1 MIKRYNRLVVFGL
14 LIVISAFFYAV
25 VAYSEYRPVSA
36 ASYQQAIASEVATA
50 PATKVQPGLIRAQ
63 IALSEYEKKVR
74 ERTANCNC
82 GDDVEK
88 YTEGMHIQWCASFAS
103 WVSKEAK
110 TPFGTDTSWRIG
122 KAQEIARY
130 LEKNGTWISAKQAA
144 EQNIQPQVGDIVIY
158 WRGHFEDNL
167 GHADIVIATD
177 PNKPGQATLIG
188 GNIQNKVSLRENF
201 YYSEHYGFLG
211 FGRPEK

>member
-1 MIKRYNRLVVFGL
+1 MIKPNKRVAVFAAIISMSAVFYGVVT
-14 LIVISAFFYAV
+14 
-25 VAYSEYRPVSA
+25 YSEYKPVSA
-36 ASYQQAIASEVATA
+36 ASYQQAITSAAAAT
-50 PATKVQPGLIRAQ
+50 PENVINPGLVRAQ
-63 IALSEYEKKVR
+63 IALGEYEKKVR

-88 YTEGMHIQWCASFAS
+88 YTESLRIQWCASFVS
-103 WVSKEAK
+103 WVSKEAN
-110 TPFGTDTSWRIG
+110 TPLGTDASWRIG
-122 KAQEIARY
+122 KAQDIARY
-130 LEKNGTWISAKQAA
+130 LEKNGTWVSA
-144 EQNIQPQVGDIVIY
+144 EQAKEQNLQPQVGDIVIY

-211 FGRPEK
+211 FGRP